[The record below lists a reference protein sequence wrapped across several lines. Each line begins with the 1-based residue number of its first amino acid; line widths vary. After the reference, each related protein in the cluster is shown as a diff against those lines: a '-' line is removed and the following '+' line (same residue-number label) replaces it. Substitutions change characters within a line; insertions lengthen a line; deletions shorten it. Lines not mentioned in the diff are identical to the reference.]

1 MHTPRTPYSTISL
14 IGMPGA
20 GKSTVGV
27 VLAKLV
33 GLEFTDTDISIQTRE
48 GDSLQSILERAG
60 HLAVREIEREVI
72 LAEPLAGRVVA
83 TGGSAIYS
91 DQVMRRLLAAGPV
104 VYLRADVD
112 TLQARVAVNPDRGIA
127 SDGSQTYA
135 DIYRERVPIYERYAT
150 HIVDAGG
157 GSADAI
163 AAMIVQALH
172 A

>member
-14 IGMPGA
+14 IGMPGV

-33 GLEFTDTDISIQTRE
+33 GLAFSDTDLAIQSRE
-48 GDSLQSILERAG
+48 GDSLQGVLERNGAR
-60 HLAVREIEREVI
+60 AFREIEREVI

-91 DQVMRRLLAAGPV
+91 DRVMRRLRAAGPV

-112 TLQARVAVNPDRGIA
+112 TLMERVRLNPQRGIA
-127 SDGSQTYA
+127 SDSDQSYE
-135 DIYRERVPIYERYAT
+135 DIYAERVPLYERHAT
-150 HIVDAGG
+150 HSVDAVG
-157 GSADAI
+157 GSADAV
-163 AAMIVQALH
+163 AALIVQALH
-172 A
+172 D